1 MFVCAAQEQFCFKTD
16 TISKTSTQNCIYLDF
31 SLQKL
36 VTDIDVIIITTVIM
50 TIMTIIIIIMYVIET
65 SRTLHKKGI
74 FF

>member
-36 VTDIDVIIITTVIM
+36 VTNIDVIIIITTVIM
-50 TIMTIIIIIMYVIET
+50 TIIIIMYVIET
-65 SRTLHKKGI
+65 SRTLH
-74 FF
+74 